1 MGKFV
6 LKCKQDAYMCVYVCV
21 CTYINYI
28 ILTHINISYYINNI
42 NKNTTNI
49 NRN

>member
-6 LKCKQDAYMCVYVCV
+6 LKFKQDAYMCVYVCV
-21 CTYINYI
+21 CMYINYI
-28 ILTHINISYYINNI
+28 ILTYINIIYYINI